1 MKKIILLT
9 IIILLSACAVKKPEI
24 SNNSLPLPADGSIV
38 NISQFVTPI
47 ENTEGYNIT
56 YMSDGLSITGYII
69 KPTGDGPFPAII
81 YNHGSIN
88 GVAEPDALYTLA
100 RLRYVV
106 VASNY
111 RGNGGS
117 QGVEDFG
124 DEDVNDVLNIITAAK
139 NLKYVNINKICMLGE
154 SHGGQM
160 SLLALSRTGDIKAAV
175 VLFPITDLIS
185 LASYYESI
193 NPDNYLLN
201 LLERKVGGSI
211 KSMPE
216 EYKKRSPINF
226 IGQINTP
233 LLILHGEDD
242 KTVPIDQSYK
252 LADELKKFDKKFI
265 TRYYKNQIHGF
276 TGEAD
281 IDLKIFIS
289 EWLQE
294 NLK

>member
-1 MKKIILLT
+1 MKKVVLLT
-9 IIILLSACAVKKPEI
+9 IIVLLSACAVKKPEV

-38 NISQFVTPI
+38 NISQFITPI
-47 ENTEGYNIT
+47 ENTEGYYIT

-69 KPTGDGPFPAII
+69 KPAGDGPFPAII

-88 GVAEPDALYTLA
+88 GVAEPEALYELA

-111 RGNGGS
+111 RENGGS

-124 DEDVNDVLNIITAAK
+124 GEDVNDVLNIITAAK

-160 SLLALSRTGDIKAAV
+160 SLLALSRTDDIKAAI
-175 VLFPITDLIS
+175 VLFPITDLLS
-185 LASYYESI
+185 LSSYYESI
-193 NPDNYLLN
+193 NPENYLLK

-211 KSMPE
+211 KAIPE
-216 EYKKRSPINF
+216 EYEKRSPINF
-226 IGQINTP
+226 ARQINTP
-233 LLILHGEDD
+233 LLILHGEAD

-252 LADELKKFDKKFI
+252 LVDELKKYDKKFI
-265 TRYYKNQIHGF
+265 TKYYKNQGHGF
-276 TGEAD
+276 TGEAYTD
-281 IDLKIFIS
+281 SKKLIS
-289 EWLQE
+289 EWLHE
-294 NLK
+294 NFK